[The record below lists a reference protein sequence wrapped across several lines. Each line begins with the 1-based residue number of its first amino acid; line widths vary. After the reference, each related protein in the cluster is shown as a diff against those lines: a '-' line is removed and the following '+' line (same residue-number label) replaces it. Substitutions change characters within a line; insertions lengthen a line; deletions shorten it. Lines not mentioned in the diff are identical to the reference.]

1 MIYINVDLVLE
12 LHELSINRFG
22 GQYGLRDLKLLD
34 SAVMTPFATFD
45 EKDLYPTDLE
55 KTIRMSYLL
64 VMNHPFIDGNKRIGF
79 FVLVYLLRQ
88 LNLKLSLDNASIIK
102 LFLNLAASKISC
114 DDFKNKILKILSI
127 LNFNIKTIVIFIG
140 Y

>member
-22 GQYGLRDLKLLD
+22 GQHGLRDPKLLD
-34 SAVMTPFATFD
+34 SAVMTTFATFD
-45 EKDLYPTDLE
+45 GKDLYPTDLE
-55 KTIRMSYLL
+55 KVIRMSYLL

-88 LNLKLSLDNASIIK
+88 LNFKLSLDNNSIIK
-102 LFLNLAASKISC
+102 LFLNLAASKISY
-114 DDFKNKILKILSI
+114 DNFKNEILK
-127 LNFNIKTIVIFIG
+127 NIKYIEF
-140 Y
+140 